1 MTINYL
7 KDTLFVS
14 HGIDFEYKG
23 QYTISDLD
31 GKELLD
37 TFAGY
42 FTEVAAMTPTPTPKT
57 HSKLTKSPNKPNKP
71 LVANKDDN
79 V

>member
-14 HGIDFEYKG
+14 HGIDFEDKG

-42 FTEVAAMTPTPTPKT
+42 FIEVAEVATMTPPPKT
-57 HSKLTKSPNKPNKP
+57 PSKLTKSPNKP